1 MKIFLLAP
9 EVVNEVILGDPLS
22 LHSILPAA
30 LLLLTSLVDALSGQA
45 LELLLALLFT
55 LAFLSS
61 LDLIFEA
68 VLHIDNIIISVLSDP
83 RYF

>member
-22 LHSILPAA
+22 LHSILPTA